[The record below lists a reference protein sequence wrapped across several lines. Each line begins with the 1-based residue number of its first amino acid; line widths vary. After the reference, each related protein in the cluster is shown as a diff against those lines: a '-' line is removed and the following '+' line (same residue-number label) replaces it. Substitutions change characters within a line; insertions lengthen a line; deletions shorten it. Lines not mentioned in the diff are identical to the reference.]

1 MSDVETEW
9 RGEALWIRLNRP
21 ERRNAYDPAMA
32 AAIVSAFDDAPRARA
47 VVITGSGGSFCAGG
61 ALATL
66 SHPTTGEMRKLYAMS
81 MRLFDAVRSC
91 PRPVIAAVNGAAAGG
106 GNELVV
112 ACDLA
117 IAARSAT
124 FGQTGPRVGSA
135 PVTGATNVMGVQI
148 GEKRAKELAML
159 CRRYPASQALGMGL
173 VNEVVDDDALEAT
186 VDAWVSE
193 LSALSARYLEI
204 TKISS
209 NIWWNAARDSFS
221 NGVGMLVQALASP
234 DMAEGASAFLD
245 KRQPKFP
252 PPQ

>member
-1 MSDVETEW
+1 MTDVLTEW
-9 RGEALWIRLNRP
+9 RDDSLWVRLHRP
-21 ERRNAYDPAMA
+21 ERRNAYDAAMA
-32 AAIVSAFDDAPRARA
+32 AAIVEALADAGRARS
-47 VVITGSGGSFCAGG
+47 VVLTGSGGSFCAGG
-61 ALATL
+61 ALTTL
-66 SHPTTGEMRKLYAMS
+66 SHPTTGQMRSLYAAS
-81 MRLFDAVRSC
+81 LRLFDAVRSC

-117 IAARSAT
+117 VAARSAT

-159 CRRYPASQALGMGL
+159 CRRYSAEDALRMGL
-173 VNEVVDDDALEAT
+173 VNAVVDDDALEST
-186 VDAWVSE
+186 VEGWCAE
-193 LSALSARYLEI
+193 LAVLSPRYLEI

-221 NGVGMLVQALASP
+221 TGIGMLVQALASP
-234 DMAEGASAFLD
+234 DMAEGASAFLE
-245 KRQPKFP
+245 KRKPTFP
-252 PPQ
+252 APE